1 MKIKEGFLLRKVA
14 GNIIVVP
21 TGNKVMDFNVMISL
35 NETGAFLW
43 ELLNNELTELQLVE
57 KIIAEFKVSKKI
69 AQEDV
74 KTFVKRLEK
83 EGLLE

>member
-57 KIIAEFKVSKKI
+57 KIIEEFKVSKKI
-69 AQEDV
+69 AQKDV

>member
-57 KIIAEFKVSKKI
+57 KIIEEFKVSKKV